1 MKFLLSLLVV
11 LATSDA
17 FFLRNPFGSYDDDVT
32 SSRSISHYDNKELA
46 RRLGDILA
54 RALRNN
60 QDISHYSEPDKTD
73 NPETVQTYSTEPVQ
87 SYDAD
92 PIQTYDAEPVLTYN
106 DEPVETYTAEPVE
119 TYIAE
124 PVNLFASQY
133 IAEPVNSADEPVQ
146 HFFNIMFS

>member
-46 RRLGDILA
+46 RRLGDILV

-73 NPETVQTYSTEPVQ
+73 NSEPVQTYNTEPVH
-87 SYDAD
+87 
-92 PIQTYDAEPVLTYN
+92 TYDAEPVLTYN

-124 PVNLFASQY
+124 PVHLFASQY

>member
-1 MKFLLSLLVV
+1 MKILIPLLAVF
-11 LATSDA
+11 ATSDA
-17 FFLRNPFGSYDDDVT
+17 FFLRNPFRSYDDDDT
-32 SSRSISHYDNKELA
+32 SSRSISHNYDNKELA
-46 RRLGDILA
+46 RRLGDILV

-60 QDISHYSEPDKTD
+60 KDISHYSEPDKID
-73 NPETVQTYSTEPVQ
+73 NSEPVQTYNTEPVH
-87 SYDAD
+87 
-92 PIQTYDAEPVLTYN
+92 TYDAEPVLTYN

-124 PVNLFASQY
+124 PVHLFASQY